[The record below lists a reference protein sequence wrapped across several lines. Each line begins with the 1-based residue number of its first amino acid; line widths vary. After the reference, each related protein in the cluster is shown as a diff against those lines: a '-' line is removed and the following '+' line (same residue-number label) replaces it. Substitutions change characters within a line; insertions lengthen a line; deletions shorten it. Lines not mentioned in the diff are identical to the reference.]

1 MPPGYREGSPPSRI
15 GWELPPFYCPFNE
28 NLIHPK
34 AAELEARAI
43 EWIDS
48 FGLYPDATE
57 RAWGLA
63 TRSADF
69 TSRIIPYGDVEPMLL
84 FTEWNYWAFAFD
96 DRTDTRTRASGAAG
110 VVDAGARFIR
120 AVEVP
125 GSGLLPPGPRTAAL
139 EDLVTRTRAMLTPA
153 RLRRFTEGTRDWLFG
168 EAWQASKAESGV
180 MPGLN
185 EFAAMRVSVN
195 GTRFTL
201 TWCDA
206 ANGIDVP
213 EGVLYSAPVQAVTDA
228 AGFIVSCDND
238 LFSYN
243 KEDHQEPR
251 ELNILNVLAQER
263 GCTPREALPEAVA
276 MRDRTQTLFFRLS
289 ERLAAVGDEQL
300 RRYLLSLKHW
310 IAGDV
315 EYHNRAPRYAS
326 PRNRNE
332 LPVEGAS
339 YDITWRD
346 TPSDPSTEPL
356 PVPAIAWWWQQL
368 DA

>member
-1 MPPGYREGSPPSRI
+1 
-15 GWELPPFYCPFNE
+15 
-28 NLIHPK
+28 
-34 AAELEARAI
+34 
-43 EWIDS
+43 
-48 FGLYPDATE
+48 
-57 RAWGLA
+57 
-63 TRSADF
+63 
-69 TSRIIPYGDVEPMLL
+69 
-84 FTEWNYWAFAFD
+84 
-96 DRTDTRTRASGAAG
+96 
-110 VVDAGARFIR
+110 
-120 AVEVP
+120 
-125 GSGLLPPGPRTAAL
+125 
-139 EDLVTRTRAMLTPA
+139 MLTPA

-206 ANGIDVP
+206 ANGIEVP